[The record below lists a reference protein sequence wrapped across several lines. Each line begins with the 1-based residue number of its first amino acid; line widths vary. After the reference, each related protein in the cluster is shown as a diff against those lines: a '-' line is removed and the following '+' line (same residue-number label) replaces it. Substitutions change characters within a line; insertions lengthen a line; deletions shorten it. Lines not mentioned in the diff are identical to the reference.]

1 MTTSNPGDHIGNAKP
16 GTAMAGPET
25 IVFDERLPVPP
36 ELLEGLDPEA
46 LSRELIFPVFL
57 EGGTVV
63 LAAADPGRV
72 KPAEIARIA
81 KDAPYE
87 LRRAP
92 AEDIRWYIE
101 DYLSDRPGRII
112 GTERTGLAFWRNT
125 MAAWRTRMACYRND
139 LAKARVSLSI
149 LRWGLG
155 FITVASASAVLELN
169 LSLTTLMYWSLL
181 VAGAAV
187 TLLGLFHYLR
197 IRRSM
202 MKAPG
207 PQTLV
212 EVTTATVS
220 FLEDYELQCT
230 FRPAVKGT
238 MLSRLAEFLP
248 NYCSVLRPEPA
259 SRERTHLARERDM
272 LAAHRTLAGC
282 YRTLYARGRTGL
294 AFIRTGI
301 VFLGIGAGLVQY
313 FQVSPVAL
321 WGLLLIAAGVLM
333 IVDGLLWYVPA
344 RKEEPDLRRL
354 MTTPARQA

>member
-1 MTTSNPGDHIGNAKP
+1 M
-16 GTAMAGPET
+16 MAAEPDT
-25 IVFDERLPVPP
+25 IRYDERLPVPP
-36 ELLEGLDPEA
+36 ELLEGLDPEE
-46 LSRELIFPVFL
+46 LSRELVFPVFK
-57 EGGTVV
+57 EGDTVV
-63 LAAADPGRV
+63 AAAADPGRV
-72 KPAEIARIA
+72 TPEQIA
-81 KDAPYE
+81 KVAGGAPCE
-87 LRRAP
+87 LRKAP
-92 AEDIRWYIE
+92 RQDILWFIE
-101 DYLSDRPGRII
+101 DFLSDRPGRII

-155 FITVASASAVLELN
+155 FITVASASAVLELE
-169 LSLTTLMYWSLL
+169 LTLTTIMYWGLL
-181 VAGAAV
+181 TAGVAV
-187 TLLGLFHYLR
+187 TGLGLFHYLR

-202 MKAPG
+202 MKTPG

-230 FRPAVKGT
+230 FRPSAKGT
-238 MLSRLAEFLP
+238 MLSRLSDFLP

-259 SRERTHLARERDM
+259 SRERTHLARERNM

-313 FQVSPVAL
+313 FQVKPLAL
-321 WGLLLIAAGVLM
+321 WGVLLFAAGALM
-333 IVDGLLWYVPA
+333 ITDGLLWYLPA

-354 MTTPARQA
+354 MTTPAGQA